1 MAEVY
6 IYVAEQE
13 KQQFKHK
20 DKKGSFFNRTRNEE
34 VWQQDGSYNV
44 HFFSSKDVSDEKVFG
59 YAEFFPCINVN
70 TAKVQIKYDFV
81 KETKFVRLNSNLDN
95 K

>member
-1 MAEVY
+1 MKKFDNRMDPIMY
-6 IYVAEQE
+6 I
-13 KQQFKHK
+13 
-20 DKKGSFFNRTRNEE
+20 
-34 VWQQDGSYNV
+34 
-44 HFFSSKDVSDEKVFG
+44 FFSSKDVSDEKVFG